1 MDSGFR
7 LGGSIEANIV
17 ETITAYRKTEVPR
30 SNLYVV
36 AVSGGPDSVALLLG
50 LVALRSRL
58 GINLHVAHYNHNLRS
73 NSSDDA
79 EFVTQLTRKIGI
91 PSTIGTATDADY
103 KRLSNLSPEAAA
115 RELRYAFL
123 ARIAQKSGTTSIV
136 IGHTADDQAET
147 VLLHLVRGSATRG
160 LAGMATNRKFVH
172 DGTTLTLL
180 RPLLNVTHK
189 ETIAY
194 CKQSGTPP
202 ITDPTNSDTAI
213 PRNRLRLEI
222 IPKLSTLNP
231 KISSALRRLAY
242 GVSIDMDYIDLQ
254 TDAMWEKAVIVR
266 PDGVLI
272 DTSILASTHP
282 ALIRNL
288 LRRAFISVQ
297 GTEIG
302 LEQVHIEGMAEK
314 ITSHAGTRVSLPGKL
329 TIEYQRRTAWLSK
342 NVPFPCPLP
351 ALATKYDLIVPGR
364 TDLDGWIVNARFVTS
379 NKTSSKNRLT
389 AYFDQNLVGSQL
401 SVRTWGYGDRFS
413 NSRSLS
419 GTRPSK
425 KRSAPFGK
433 KLQDILVNHHIP
445 KSWRDRIPLVTAGE
459 DILWIVGW
467 QVARWAQAN
476 ATTERILE
484 LGFSEAEH
492 QEVSLQF
499 DSIA

>member
-7 LGGSIEANIV
+7 LGGSIEANIL
-17 ETITAYRKTEVPR
+17 ETITAYSKTEVPR

-50 LVALRSRL
+50 LVALQSRL
-58 GINLHVAHYNHNLRS
+58 GIKLHVAHYNHNLRS
-73 NSSDDA
+73 NSSYDA
-79 EFVTQLTRKIGI
+79 EFVTELARGIGI
-91 PSTIGTATDADY
+91 PSTIGTATEEDY
-103 KRLSNLSPEAAA
+103 KRLKNLSPEAAA

-123 ARIAQKSGTTSIV
+123 GHIAQKLGTTSIV

-160 LAGMATNRKFVH
+160 LAGMATKRNFVH
-172 DGTTLTLL
+172 NGTTLTLL
-180 RPLLNVTHK
+180 RPLLNLTHA

-194 CKQSGTPP
+194 CKQSGIPP
-202 ITDPTNSDTAI
+202 ITDPTNSDTGI

-231 KISSALRRLAY
+231 KINLALRRLAY
-242 GVSIDMDYIDLQ
+242 GVSIDMDYIDIQ
-254 TDAMWEKAVIVR
+254 TDAIWEKAVSVK

-272 DTSILASTHP
+272 DTSILESTHP

-288 LRRAFISVQ
+288 LRRAYISVQ

-302 LEQVHIEGMAEK
+302 LEQVHIEEMAEK
-314 ITSHAGTRVSLPGKL
+314 VTSHAGTCLSLPGKL
-329 TIEYQRRTAWLSK
+329 TIEYQRHTAWLSK

-351 ALATKYDLIVPGR
+351 ALAKKYDLIVPGR
-364 TDLDGWIVNARFVTS
+364 TDLDGWIVHARFVTS
-379 NKTSSKNRLT
+379 NKASSKGRLT

-401 SVRTWGYGDRFS
+401 SVRTRGYGDRFS
-413 NSRSLS
+413 HSRSLS
-419 GTRPSK
+419 STYPSK
-425 KRSAPFGK
+425 KRSANSGK
-433 KLQDILVNHHIP
+433 KLQDILINHHIP
-445 KSWRDRIPLVTAGE
+445 KSWRDRIPLVTSGE

-467 QVARWAQAN
+467 QVARWAQAH

-484 LGFSEAEH
+484 LGFSEAER
-492 QEVSLQF
+492 QDISLQF
-499 DSIA
+499 GSIA